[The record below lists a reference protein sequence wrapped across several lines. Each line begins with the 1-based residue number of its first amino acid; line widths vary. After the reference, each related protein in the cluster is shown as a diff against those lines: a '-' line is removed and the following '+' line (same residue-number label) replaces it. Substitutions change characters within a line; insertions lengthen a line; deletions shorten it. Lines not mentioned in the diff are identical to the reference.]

1 MTESTSFLLAND
13 KEEKEKKLFCYP
25 AAKAGEAEASQ
36 IVRIKNL
43 HDTIKPRGLIT
54 PALSKETELGMNK
67 DFGIEK
73 VNIENK
79 GCAAGALG
87 SLTTAAGRDHRV
99 DAACVC
105 PVFVR
110 ALADP
115 VWR

>member
-1 MTESTSFLLAND
+1 
-13 KEEKEKKLFCYP
+13 
-25 AAKAGEAEASQ
+25 
-36 IVRIKNL
+36 
-43 HDTIKPRGLIT
+43 
-54 PALSKETELGMNK
+54 MNK
-67 DFGIEK
+67 DLGIEK

-79 GCAAGALG
+79 GRAAGALG